1 MAIVSRCA
9 CGNRISVAD
18 ALAGKTIPCPKC
30 GGDVALPSAP
40 NSPAGTAKSRQ
51 AQAAVPAVSVSPG
64 IIISAVVG
72 ITVLIIVLV
81 LYFGPWTVGKEW
93 EAMSKDANTQ
103 VTDTMQFALSAYLSQ
118 HGMYNAAKSHNVPM
132 VQGDAVFI
140 PPMMVMSLPKKMV
153 FSGKT
158 NQGNYKGTYDTTTGE
173 IAAQIEYGG
182 WTIGGLVDAKK
193 AIGTFNM
200 TGREK
205 DGKVT
210 AETDDGP
217 LQIVI
222 PKVKDA
228 DE

>member
-30 GGDVALPSAP
+30 GGDVTMPSGP
-40 NSPAGTAKSRQ
+40 SSPGGGAKARQ
-51 AQAAVPAVSVSPG
+51 AREAVPAVSVSPA
-64 IIISAVVG
+64 IIIGVVVG
-72 ITVLIIVLV
+72 ISLLIVVLV
-81 LYFGPWTVGKEW
+81 IYFGPWAVSKKW
-93 EAMSKDANTQ
+93 DAMSGSANTQ
-103 VTDTMQFALSAYLSQ
+103 VTDVMQFALQAYLSQ

-132 VQGDAVFI
+132 VQGDAVFV
-140 PPMMVMSLPKKMV
+140 PPAMVMSLPRKMI

-173 IAAQIEYGG
+173 IEAEIEYGG

-193 AIGTFNM
+193 ATGTFKM

-210 AETDDGP
+210 AETDEGP
-217 LQIVI
+217 LEILI
-222 PKVKDA
+222 PKLKDT